1 MILHNTFNKNKR
13 YQKEL
18 CEACLYGLDIPEHDV
33 GWGANCINYK
43 QSYRMIVCDSP
54 FLGPRDIKQINHA
67 RVGLDHHLEGLGYF
81 NNQDKPSD
89 RAEMFMSLFNFSIKP
104 YYLNFKGHILLV
116 VDRSGLYTSLGYDP
130 TKWINDTIQ
139 TIRTHTD
146 RDIEVRFKNT
156 DVGFARSIKNDIIN
170 NYKNVFVTIPDKM
183 MDVYDDYKDY
193 FCVVVFTSN
202 LAVSAAINGCPVFVT
217 NRNSWA
223 SRVGNNINN
232 INEPKLIDRTQWFY
246 NLSYS
251 IWSFDEIANGTVAR
265 HLNLKEE

>member
-18 CEACLYGLDIPEHDV
+18 CEACLYGLDIPEHDI

-54 FLGPRDIKQINHA
+54 FLGPRDIEQINHA

-139 TIRTHTD
+139 TIRTYTD

-156 DVGFARSIKNDIIN
+156 DVGFARSIKNNIIN
-170 NYKNVFVTIPDKM
+170 NY
-183 MDVYDDYKDY
+183 
-193 FCVVVFTSN
+193 
-202 LAVSAAINGCPVFVT
+202 
-217 NRNSWA
+217 
-223 SRVGNNINN
+223 SR
-232 INEPKLIDRTQWFY
+232 
-246 NLSYS
+246 
-251 IWSFDEIANGTVAR
+251 
-265 HLNLKEE
+265 

>member
-13 YQKEL
+13 YQNEL

-156 DVGFARSIKNDIIN
+156 DHIQSPFPNTRVVPFIGSYFEILKAVVGDIKTEYFWLFSN
-170 NYKNVFVTIPDKM
+170 FVDMESVDLDYIPEQHQTKQ
-183 MDVYDDYKDY
+183 
-193 FCVVVFTSN
+193 
-202 LAVSAAINGCPVFVT
+202 LH
-217 NRNSWA
+217 
-223 SRVGNNINN
+223 
-232 INEPKLIDRTQWFY
+232 
-246 NLSYS
+246 
-251 IWSFDEIANGTVAR
+251 
-265 HLNLKEE
+265 HLQFLV